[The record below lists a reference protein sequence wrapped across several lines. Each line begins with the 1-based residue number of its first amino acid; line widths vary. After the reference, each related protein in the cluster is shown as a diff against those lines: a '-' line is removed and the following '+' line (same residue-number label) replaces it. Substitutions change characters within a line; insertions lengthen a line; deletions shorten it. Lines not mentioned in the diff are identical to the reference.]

1 MSSLHSPVT
10 ARNRVRCP
18 PRRFRG
24 PNRPPKRVA
33 FSTVIRRAIRAR
45 VVAFRYALVVTAAW
59 LIAAGTYFAF
69 RDDVLNRV
77 MGEQAELQTTYEDRI
92 AELRAQVDRIMN
104 QKLLD
109 QEQVEQRVNA
119 LLQRQTRMTLSL
131 DKVEQK
137 QAATLN
143 DMEDRVDTR
152 ARRLQGVLADLGIS
166 AGRAAG
172 AGPTGGPF
180 VPVRPQQPEAG
191 TFEAQLSRINL
202 GRAQIDRYRQ
212 TLVSVPVRKPVVGE
226 PDMTSPFGL
235 RKHPIFRRMAIH
247 TGIDLR
253 GDLGEPVRATA
264 TGRVTIAGRLGGYGN
279 VIEIS
284 HGNGLA
290 TRFGHLSAI
299 TVKVGQLVRIGEIVG
314 RIGSTGLSTG
324 PHLHYETRVNGQ
336 PVDPQK
342 FLRAGLKL
350 GDE

>member
-10 ARNRVRCP
+10 GRNRVRCP
-18 PRRFRG
+18 PRRSRG
-24 PNRPPKRVA
+24 PTRPQKRVA
-33 FSTVIRRAIRAR
+33 FSTMVRRAIRAR
-45 VVAFRYALVVTAAW
+45 VLAFRYALVVTAVW
-59 LIAAGTYFAF
+59 LIAAGAYFAF

-77 MGEQAELQTTYEDRI
+77 MGEQAELQSTYEDRI

-104 QKLLD
+104 QKQLD

-152 ARRLQGVLADLGIS
+152 ARRLKGVLADLGIA
-166 AGRAAG
+166 AGRAA
-172 AGPTGGPF
+172 AAPPTGGPF
-180 VPVRPQQPEAG
+180 VPVKLQQPDAG
-191 TFEAQLSRINL
+191 AFEAQLSRINL
-202 GRAQIDRYRQ
+202 GRAQIDKYRQ
-212 TLVSVPVRKPVVGE
+212 TLVSIPVRTPVEGE

-235 RKHPIFRRMAIH
+235 RKHPIFRRMAVH

-253 GDLGEPVRATA
+253 GELGEPVRATA

-279 VIEIS
+279 VVEIS

-299 TVKVGQLVRIGEIVG
+299 NVKVGQLVRIGEIVG
-314 RIGSTGLSTG
+314 QIGSTGLSTG